1 MQPQTAEPPIALS
14 KRRHPL
20 VTALLIVLAMIFIFL
35 IALVGMIEMQPDTFR
50 LERSQKMMAP
60 PEAVFA
66 QVNDFH
72 NWQAWSPWAK
82 LDPNATNT
90 YSGAESGRGAKFAW
104 NGNDEVGAGE
114 LEIVESK
121 PNELIKMK
129 LSFLRPMENTCD
141 TVFSFRPEDGG
152 TLMTWSM
159 EGPNSFLGKALHLV
173 IDMDA
178 MVGAQFEEGL
188 TSIQQIVEQKPAP

>member
-1 MQPQTAEPPIALS
+1 MEPQVADAAPVQT
-14 KRRHPL
+14 KRRSPL
-20 VTALLIVLAMIFIFL
+20 ITALLIVLAMIFVFL

-50 LERSQKMMAP
+50 LERSRKMAAP

-66 QVNDFH
+66 QVNDFR

-82 LDPNATNT
+82 LDPNAKNT
-90 YSGAESGRGAKFAW
+90 YSGAEAGEGAKFAW
-104 NGNDEVGAGE
+104 EGNDEVGSGQM
-114 LEIVESK
+114 EIVESK
-121 PNELIKMK
+121 PSERVKLKLEFIK
-129 LSFLRPMENTCD
+129 PMANTCD
-141 TVFSFRPEDGG
+141 TNFTFKPEDGG

-178 MVGAQFEEGL
+178 MVGAQFDEGL
-188 TSIQQIVEQKPAP
+188 TSIQQIVEQKPAQ